1 MAGKGPRA
9 ASPVAGRH
17 GGEFRTFGDYSI
29 DLFDHIELH
38 GNPPSRAL
46 YDMAAVAIVKD
57 PSWAEARRI
66 PAPRLVDGKWVE
78 RPDNPRTITLW
89 ENFDRDRIL
98 ADFFRTMDD
107 PRLARRPGRAS
118 LRLRL
123 AELAQGER
131 VSAVSPAAES
141 VRKTR

>member
-1 MAGKGPRA
+1 
-9 ASPVAGRH
+9 
-17 GGEFRTFGDYSI
+17 
-29 DLFDHIELH
+29 
-38 GNPPSRAL
+38 
-46 YDMAAVAIVKD
+46 MAAVAIVKD

-98 ADFFRTMDD
+98 ADFFRAMDD